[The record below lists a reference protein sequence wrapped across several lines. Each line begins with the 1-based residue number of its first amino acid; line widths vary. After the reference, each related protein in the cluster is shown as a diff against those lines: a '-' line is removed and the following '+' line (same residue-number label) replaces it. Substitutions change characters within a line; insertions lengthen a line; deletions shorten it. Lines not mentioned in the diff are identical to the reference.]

1 MTNSKQTLLVLDA
14 NAILH
19 RAFYA
24 LPPLTTKEGKPINAV
39 YGFLLVLFKVIKEFR
54 PDFLA
59 VAFDFPAPTFR
70 EKIFKEY
77 KAKRPKAPDEF
88 YQQIPEIKKI
98 LQEIGV
104 KIFEKKGYEADDIIG
119 TISKIVKEQ
128 EKDSE
133 IETII
138 VTGDLDMLQLVDSLT
153 KVYLLKRG
161 IKNTG
166 LYDEN
171 LVKEKLELLP
181 GQISDFKALFGD
193 PSDNIPGVYGIGRKT
208 ACQLIKNFQSL
219 EGLYKVMAQTYVEFA
234 NVQVA
239 LSQLIASIEANQKEA
254 EARSE
259 LLSGIIEGIA
269 NEDIGTIFGSF
280 MTYTSNSDEIDSD
293 RFIDFLQGLKELLA
307 GIEKGKITLLE
318 GKIEA
323 AKLEAEIKT
332 LLLRMTTLAIE
343 SMEAA
348 VMMDQEMAKLR
359 ALLDEAAYLE
369 AKWNEAEKNLAS
381 RYFADPSHRIIM
393 NDKIIEARHA
403 FDRAQLWVYIMARAL
418 DYKWNTHVQA
428 DWDDYTYTAKSAFAM
443 SEDNSFVKL

>member
-219 EGLYKVMAQTYVEFA
+219 EGLYK
-234 NVQVA
+234 A
-239 LSQLIASIEANQKEA
+239 LFKEEGNKIKPKIKEA
-254 EARSE
+254 
-259 LLSGIIEGIA
+259 LLKYKEQA
-269 NEDIGTIFGSF
+269 
-280 MTYTSNSDEIDSD
+280 
-293 RFIDFLQGLKELLA
+293 FLSKKLAQIKKNVPIQFRLKDCAILNLQ
-307 GIEKGKITLLE
+307 KGKI
-318 GKIEA
+318 K
-323 AKLEAEIKT
+323 KVLEAYGFYSLIKRLPDIFQSSAT
-332 LLLRMTTLAIE
+332 SKKVL
-343 SMEAA
+343 
-348 VMMDQEMAKLR
+348 QKKL
-359 ALLDEAAYLE
+359 
-369 AKWNEAEKNLAS
+369 
-381 RYFADPSHRIIM
+381 I
-393 NDKIIEARHA
+393 
-403 FDRAQLWVYIMARAL
+403 
-418 DYKWNTHVQA
+418 
-428 DWDDYTYTAKSAFAM
+428 
-443 SEDNSFVKL
+443 